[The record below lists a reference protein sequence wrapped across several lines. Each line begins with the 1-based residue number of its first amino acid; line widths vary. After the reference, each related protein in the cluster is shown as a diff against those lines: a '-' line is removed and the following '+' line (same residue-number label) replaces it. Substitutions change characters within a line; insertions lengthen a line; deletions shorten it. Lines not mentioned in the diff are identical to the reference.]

1 MSHRRKIS
9 AEYLAGL
16 CGLNPKLVRR
26 YAKELRKMLESER
39 GGDPS
44 GRDDS
49 ERRQKRLCKEGEVVG

>member
-1 MSHRRKIS
+1 M
-9 AEYLAGL
+9 
-16 CGLNPKLVRR
+16 
-26 YAKELRKMLESER
+26 MLESER